1 MARRNEDFARLG
13 SHGGYTQAL
22 TVGKGF
28 SGAARRDARQQG
40 GASSGRGGGGGGG
53 SGTMNAYARHQ
64 ELIRNYHRYE
74 MSWFLTCRSIG
85 LVFFGLHFACPCL
98 LVYPGTST
106 LLVLRYQSN
115 SAKNIRALVRVLTL
129 VVLGFSRGLH
139 IIPRACGIHIE
150 IDENR
155 RAVGT

>member
-28 SGAARRDARQQG
+28 LGAARRDARHQAS
-40 GASSGRGGGGGGG
+40 ASSGQGGGGGGR

-74 MSWFLTCRSIG
+74 MAGLLACR
-85 LVFFGLHFACPCL
+85 
-98 LVYPGTST
+98 
-106 LLVLRYQSN
+106 
-115 SAKNIRALVRVLTL
+115 
-129 VVLGFSRGLH
+129 
-139 IIPRACGIHIE
+139 II
-150 IDENR
+150 
-155 RAVGT
+155 